1 MPLWSTYMIMFWW
14 FFFYSLFFPARKL
27 RSQKKNLSVFVIS
40 IQFVIRLEKI
50 SYFWLRLANTKIF
63 IMQTK
68 FQAISSIKTRPPKAS
83 IPARGQN
90 IYLSNTFLCYPKKS
104 CAILNNPVPS
114 WAILCF
120 PEQSCSI
127 LHFPVQSCTILCYL
141 EQSCAILCN
150 PLLSRAILC
159 YPILSSPIPVSI
171 PIQLR
176 HILSIRAINT

>member
-1 MPLWSTYMIMFWW
+1 MHFRYRAYLALQLTRLRIM
-14 FFFYSLFFPARKL
+14 KH
-27 RSQKKNLSVFVIS
+27 
-40 IQFVIRLEKI
+40 
-50 SYFWLRLANTKIF
+50 F
-63 IMQTK
+63 IVW
-68 FQAISSIKTRPPKAS
+68 TRPPEAS

-90 IYLSNTFLCYPKKS
+90 IYLSNTITFLCYPKKS

-127 LHFPVQSCTILCYL
+127 LYYPDQSCTILSEKSCTVLCYL

-159 YPILSSPIPVSI
+159 YPILSYPIPVSI

-176 HILSIRAINT
+176 HILSICAINT